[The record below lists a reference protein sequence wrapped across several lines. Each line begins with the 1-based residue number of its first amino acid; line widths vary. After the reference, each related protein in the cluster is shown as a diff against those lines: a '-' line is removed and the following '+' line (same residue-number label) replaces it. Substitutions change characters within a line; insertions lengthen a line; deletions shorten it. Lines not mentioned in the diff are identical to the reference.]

1 MSTTPDPSPILEQ
14 VTVDNDSCCARCGSS
29 TGWIECWACHDG
41 LTYDTDTD
49 DSEGYVCV
57 STCEWCDGRSGHDVC
72 LSSVEW
78 CTANPLPGCEE
89 VGRT

>member
-1 MSTTPDPSPILEQ
+1 MRSGISAIVAINRPVPSIRSATAARDEQ
-14 VTVDNDSCCARCGSS
+14 G
-29 TGWIECWACHDG
+29 GQCWACHDG